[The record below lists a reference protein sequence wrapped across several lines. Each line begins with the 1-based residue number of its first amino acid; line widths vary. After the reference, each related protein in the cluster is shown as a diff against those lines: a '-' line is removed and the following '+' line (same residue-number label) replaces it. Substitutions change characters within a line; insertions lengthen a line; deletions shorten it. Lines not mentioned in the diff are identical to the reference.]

1 MIPQHIKQYV
11 DKLQLKNYKSFYL
24 AFLRVV
30 MSMWLLK
37 EVCINWTSMEILYG
51 NSALVVPAKNL
62 ISRLPGGG
70 FLLVKNYYI
79 WFILG
84 YVVVIF
90 MSILGIGKWFTA
102 MLLFGMFMVLQ
113 KMNMTML
120 NGGDKMAMALLL
132 YLIFADSYQYFTLFR
147 QKRDKNDTH
156 KLQNLLSNLAA
167 FSMMLQLCLAY
178 FQSSV
183 AKAGNFFWLHGEA
196 TYYALSMERFVGT
209 AFNKYIVQYK
219 WIDYVSNYATLS
231 FELLFPLLIWIKK
244 LRKPLLITGL
254 LFHLCIYIFLM
265 IYGFQIVFILIY
277 GLFLPNQQL
286 LDFAQKCKTFFL
298 RKKMEVTTNTP

>member
-1 MIPQHIKQYV
+1 MMQQQVKQYV
-11 DKLQLKNYKSFYL
+11 DRLQLKNYKSFYL
-24 AFLRVV
+24 AFLRVAIGI
-30 MSMWLLK
+30 WLLK
-37 EVCINWTSMEILYG
+37 EVCINWSSMEILYG

-70 FLLVKNYYI
+70 FLVVKSHYL
-79 WFILG
+79 WFILS
-84 YVVVIF
+84 YVVIIF

-102 MLLFGMFMVLQ
+102 AVLFGMFAVLQ

-120 NGGDKMAMALLL
+120 NGGDKMAMALFF
-132 YLIFADSYQYFTLFR
+132 YLIFADSYQYFTLFK
-147 QKRDKNDTH
+147 QKPNKNDNY
-156 KLQNLLSNLAA
+156 KLQNLFSNLAA
-167 FSMMLQLCLAY
+167 FSIMLQLCLAY
-178 FQSSV
+178 FQSGV
-183 AKAGNFFWLHGEA
+183 LKAGNFFWLHGEA

-219 WIDYVSNYATLS
+219 WIDYISNYATLS

-244 LRKPLLITGL
+244 IRKPLLIIGL

-286 LDFAQKCKTFFL
+286 LDFVQKCKTFFL
-298 RKKMEVTTNTP
+298 PKKMEVTANTP